1 MRNKL
6 IIVSSILF
14 LSVGINITAQKLIN
28 TPYSRFNIG
37 TLETQGSFKSLGMGG
52 ASVALRDNNS
62 IFFSNPA
69 SYSSID
75 TNSFVFDFGLDYG
88 KNILTGNTAKY
99 KSDDLN
105 FHHLI
110 VGFPVGKGFGVA
122 VGIVPVSSGYYS
134 ISGEVTKSDPVYDP
148 GIGPYAIEH
157 NGNGGITKF
166 FIGSGLKVT
175 KDLSLGINMAFLSG
189 TLTRTN
195 QFVFNDYTTSFHN
208 SSQEKL
214 EIKGL
219 NLEYGLHYTLS
230 LKNNYFLNIGA
241 SLSSGKNF
249 STNYHQLSLKYT
261 AFSVQDTITFTSDN
275 NAKTF
280 IPATVR
286 LGLAFGRKNKF
297 TADLDYISTNW
308 SASKIPGSTGYAADT
323 RNLIFGAEYIP
334 DKFSNF
340 SFINRIEYR
349 VGGHIGDNYLIL
361 NGQQI
366 KEYGASIGLGIPV
379 KHASTVANFSWGT
392 INLYLD
398 YTRRKGSVSSSLH
411 YEDYI
416 SAGFSLNLYDYWFI
430 KRKYE

>member
-1 MRNKL
+1 MQNKL
-6 IIVSSILF
+6 IILFSIFILT
-14 LSVGINITAQKLIN
+14 VGININGQKLIN

-52 ASVALRDNNS
+52 TGVALRDNNS

-69 SYSSID
+69 SYSSLD

-88 KNILTGNTAKY
+88 KNIMKGSTSKF

-110 VGFPVGKGFGVA
+110 LGFPVAKRFGVA
-122 VGIVPVSSGYYS
+122 VGIIPVSSGYYS
-134 ISGEVTKSDPVYDP
+134 ISGSVTKNDPAYDP
-148 GIGPYAIEH
+148 NVGAYAIDH
-157 NGNGGITKF
+157 SGNGAVTKF
-166 FIGSGLKVT
+166 FIGTGGKIT
-175 KDLSLGINMAFLSG
+175 RDLSAGINLSFLSG

-195 QFVFNDYTTSFHN
+195 QFIFEEYTTSFHN

-219 NLEYGLHYTLS
+219 NVDYGLQYTAN

-241 SLSSGKNF
+241 SLTSGKNF
-249 STNYHQLSLKYT
+249 NTKYHQLSVKYT
-261 AFSVQDTITFTSDN
+261 AFSIQDTITYTSDDK
-275 NAKTF
+275 AKTF
-280 IPATVR
+280 IPAAVR
-286 LGLAFGRKNKF
+286 LGIAFGKKNKF
-297 TADLDYISTNW
+297 TTAVDYVSTNW

-323 RNLIFGAEYIP
+323 RNLMFGAEFIP

-349 VGGHIGDNYLIL
+349 IGAHVGDNYLII

-366 KEYGASIGLGIPV
+366 KEYGGSVGLGIPI

-398 YTRRKGSVSSSLH
+398 YTRRNGSSSSSLH
-411 YEDYI
+411 YENYI
-416 SAGFSLNLYDYWFI
+416 TAGFSLNLYDYWFI
-430 KRKYE
+430 KRKYD